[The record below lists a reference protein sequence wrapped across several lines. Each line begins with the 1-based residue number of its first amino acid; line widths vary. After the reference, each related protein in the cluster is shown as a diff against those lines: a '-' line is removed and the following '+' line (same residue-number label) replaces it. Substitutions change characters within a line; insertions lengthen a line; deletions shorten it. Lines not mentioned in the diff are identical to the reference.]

1 MASNSEEEVRVA
13 LDQLPR
19 DASDIL
25 DILKAEQAPLDLW
38 LIIAREYFKQGK
50 IDQYRQILEEGSSPE
65 IDEYY
70 ADVRYERIAILNALG
85 AYYSYLGKIETKQR
99 EKEEHFILATQYYN
113 KASRI
118 DMHEPSTWV
127 GKGQL
132 LLAKGEVEQASAA
145 FKIVLDGDRDNVPA
159 LLGQACVEFNRG
171 RFSDS
176 LELYKRVLQ
185 VYPNCPA
192 AVRLG
197 IGLCRYKLGQFE
209 KAQQAFER
217 LDPENVESLIA
228 LAIMDLRT
236 NEATGIRTGMVK
248 MQRAF
253 EIYPYCAMALNYL
266 ANHFFFTGQHFLVE
280 QLTETALAVTNHGP
294 TKSHSYYNLARS
306 YHSKVPIKLKGKF
319 YRTAVK
325 PAILYGTEC
334 WAVKSQHENKVGVA
348 EMRMLRWMC
357 GKTRQDKIRNE
368 AIRERVGVAPIVEKM
383 VKNRLRWFGHVERR
397 PVDSVV
403 RRVDQ
408 MERRQTIRGRGRP
421 KKTIRE
427 VIKKDLE
434 LNDLDRSMG
443 DYDKAGVY
451 YMASVKEVNKP
462 HEFVFPYYG
471 LGQVQ
476 IKLGDFKSAL
486 SNFEKVLEVYPDN
499 CETLKALGHIYV
511 QLGQTDKG
519 QDFIRKATKIDP
531 RDAQAFLELGELLI
545 LSDTGAALDAF
556 KTAHTLFKKG
566 GQEVP
571 IELLNNIGVLQFER
585 GEFELA
591 RQTFKE
597 ALGDGVWLSFINEE
611 NKSSIDAA
619 TSTLQFK
626 DMQLFHDLESNGHHV
641 EVPWDKV
648 TVLFNLARLLEQ
660 LYDSGTASIFYRLI
674 LFKYPDYIDAYL
686 RLAAIAKA
694 RNNIL
699 LSIELVNDALKVN
712 NKCPNALS
720 MLGELELKNDDW
732 VKAKETLRTA
742 SDATDGKD
750 SYATLSLGNWNYF
763 AAVRNEKRNPKLEA
777 THLEK
782 AKELYTRVLIQHSS
796 NLYAANGA
804 AVVLAE
810 KGHFDVS
817 KDIFTQVQEAASGS
831 VFVQMPDVWINLAH
845 VYFAQGNFTL
855 AVKMYQNCL
864 RKFYHN
870 TDSQILLYLA
880 RTHYEAEQW
889 QDCIKTLLRAIH
901 LAPSN
906 YTLRFDAGVAMQKF
920 SASTLQKAK
929 RTADEVRATVAELQN
944 AVRVFSQLSA
954 ASNLHIHGF
963 DEKKIDTHVGYCNH
977 LLSAA
982 KVHLEAAEHE
992 EQQVRQRQELARQV
1006 ALAEEARRKAEEQR
1020 KFQMERRKQ
1029 EDELKRVQQ
1038 QEEHFRRVKEQWKSS
1053 SHSKR
1058 RERSDDEE
1066 GGTGEKKRKKGGKR
1080 RKKDKH
1086 SKLRYDAEEPED
1098 DLMDEQ
1104 GMEDEEADINYREEP
1119 QTQMN
1124 DDAEENAQGLLAAA
1138 GLEDS
1143 DADEETAAPSSSIAR
1158 RRQALSESD
1167 DDEPLLQR
1175 QSSPVR
1181 QNSADMQLSDGEIR
1195 DGDKTNGDDGNDEE
1209 KQY

>member
-1 MASNSEEEVRVA
+1 MASVYIPVQNSEEEVRVA

-145 FKIVLDGDRDNVPA
+145 FKIVLDGDHDNVPA

-306 YHSKVPIKLKGKF
+306 YHSK
-319 YRTAVK
+319 
-325 PAILYGTEC
+325 
-334 WAVKSQHENKVGVA
+334 
-348 EMRMLRWMC
+348 
-357 GKTRQDKIRNE
+357 
-368 AIRERVGVAPIVEKM
+368 
-383 VKNRLRWFGHVERR
+383 
-397 PVDSVV
+397 
-403 RRVDQ
+403 
-408 MERRQTIRGRGRP
+408 
-421 KKTIRE
+421 
-427 VIKKDLE
+427 
-434 LNDLDRSMG
+434 G

-782 AKELYTRVLIQHSS
+782 AKELCTRVLIQHSS

-1029 EDELKRVQQ
+1029 EDELKRVQK

-1143 DADEETAAPSSSIAR
+1143 DADEETLIFVTLFSLCFSLFIDGSTSSSITFSIFFSLANFASSFLVSSPRQRAAPSSSIAR

>member
-1 MASNSEEEVRVA
+1 MASVYIPVQNSEEEVRVA

-50 IDQYRQILEEGSSPE
+50 IDQFRQILEEGSSPE
-65 IDEYY
+65 IDDYY

-127 GKGQL
+127 GKDHELAYFCIVGFTAETCQL

-145 FKIVLDGDRDNVPA
+145 FKIVIDGDHDNVPA
-159 LLGQACVEFNRG
+159 LLGQLLRAEYLYMDKVKIQHHILVQACVEFNRG
-171 RFSDS
+171 RYSES
-176 LELYKRVLQ
+176 LELYKVG
-185 VYPNCPA
+185 CMA
-192 AVRLG
+192 IFFAIEKSAVRLG

-217 LDPENVESLIA
+217 VLHAKNVEALVA

-236 NEATGIRTGMVK
+236 NEATGIRKGMVK

-306 YHSKVPIKLKGKF
+306 YHSK
-319 YRTAVK
+319 
-325 PAILYGTEC
+325 
-334 WAVKSQHENKVGVA
+334 
-348 EMRMLRWMC
+348 
-357 GKTRQDKIRNE
+357 
-368 AIRERVGVAPIVEKM
+368 
-383 VKNRLRWFGHVERR
+383 
-397 PVDSVV
+397 
-403 RRVDQ
+403 
-408 MERRQTIRGRGRP
+408 
-421 KKTIRE
+421 
-427 VIKKDLE
+427 
-434 LNDLDRSMG
+434 G

-519 QDFIRKATKIDP
+519 QDFIRRATKIDP

-556 KTAHTLFKKG
+556 KTARTLFKKG

-571 IELLNNIGVLQFER
+571 IELLNNVGVLQFER

-591 RQTFKE
+591 QQTFKE
-597 ALGDGVWLSFINEE
+597 ALGDGIWISFINEE

-626 DMQLFHDLESNGHHV
+626 DRQLFHDLESNGHRV

-660 LYDSGTASIFYRLI
+660 LNESGTASILYRLI
-674 LFKYPDYIDAYL
+674 LFKYPDYIDACL

-699 LSIELVNDALKVN
+699 LSIELVSCNLLALVNDALKVN
-712 NKCPNALS
+712 DKCPNALS

-732 VKAKETLRTA
+732 VKAKETLRAA

-845 VYFAQGNFTL
+845 VYFAQGNFAL

-864 RKFYHN
+864 RKFYYN

-982 KVHLEAAEHE
+982 KVHLEAAERE

-1038 QEEHFRRVKEQWKSS
+1038 QEEHFKRVKEQWKSS
-1053 SHSKR
+1053 THSKR

-1066 GGTGEKKRKKGGKR
+1066 GGTGEKKKRKSGKK

-1086 SKLRYDAEEPED
+1086 SKSRYDTEEPETD
-1098 DLMDEQ
+1098 MMDEQ
-1104 GMEDEEADINYREEP
+1104 EMEDEEADVNYREEP
-1119 QTQMN
+1119 QTLMN
-1124 DDAEENAQGLLAAA
+1124 DDGEENAQGLLAAA

-1143 DADEETAAPSSSIAR
+1143 DADEDMAAPSSSVAR

-1167 DDEPLLQR
+1167 DDEPLQR

-1181 QNSADMQLSDGEIR
+1181 ENSADMQESDGEIR
-1195 DGDKTNGDDGNDEE
+1195 EVDKTNGDDASDEE

>member
-1 MASNSEEEVRVA
+1 MASVYIPVQNSEEEVRVA

-50 IDQYRQILEEGSSPE
+50 IDQFRQILEEGSSPE
-65 IDEYY
+65 IDDYY

-99 EKEEHFILATQYYN
+99 EKEDHFILATQYYN

-176 LELYKRVLQ
+176 LELYKRALQ

-209 KAQQAFER
+209 KAKQAFER
-217 LDPENVESLIA
+217 LDPENVEALVA

-236 NEATGIRTGMVK
+236 SEATGIRMGMVK
-248 MQRAF
+248 MQKAF

-306 YHSKVPIKLKGKF
+306 YHSK
-319 YRTAVK
+319 
-325 PAILYGTEC
+325 
-334 WAVKSQHENKVGVA
+334 
-348 EMRMLRWMC
+348 
-357 GKTRQDKIRNE
+357 
-368 AIRERVGVAPIVEKM
+368 
-383 VKNRLRWFGHVERR
+383 
-397 PVDSVV
+397 
-403 RRVDQ
+403 
-408 MERRQTIRGRGRP
+408 
-421 KKTIRE
+421 
-427 VIKKDLE
+427 
-434 LNDLDRSMG
+434 G

-519 QDFIRKATKIDP
+519 QDFIRRATKIDP

-556 KTAHTLFKKG
+556 KTARTLFKKG

-591 RQTFKE
+591 QQTFKE
-597 ALGDGVWLSFINEE
+597 ALGDGIWLSF
-611 NKSSIDAA
+611 
-619 TSTLQFK
+619 TSFLSPLLLKMSYTYEFYMGCDLS
-626 DMQLFHDLESNGHHV
+626 MAYLFL
-641 EVPWDKV
+641 
-648 TVLFNLARLLEQ
+648 
-660 LYDSGTASIFYRLI
+660 LI
-674 LFKYPDYIDAYL
+674 LFCLQYPDYIDAYL

-712 NKCPNALS
+712 DKCPNALS

-732 VKAKETLRTA
+732 VKAKETLRAA

-750 SYATLSLGNWNYF
+750 SYATLSLVF
-763 AAVRNEKRNPKLEA
+763 LLFSA
-777 THLEK
+777 
-782 AKELYTRVLIQHSS
+782 
-796 NLYAANGA
+796 
-804 AVVLAE
+804 
-810 KGHFDVS
+810 HF
-817 KDIFTQVQEAASGS
+817 T
-831 VFVQMPDVWINLAH
+831 
-845 VYFAQGNFTL
+845 
-855 AVKMYQNCL
+855 
-864 RKFYHN
+864 
-870 TDSQILLYLA
+870 LLYL
-880 RTHYEAEQW
+880 Y
-889 QDCIKTLLRAIH
+889 
-901 LAPSN
+901 P
-906 YTLRFDAGVAMQKF
+906 
-920 SASTLQKAK
+920 
-929 RTADEVRATVAELQN
+929 
-944 AVRVFSQLSA
+944 
-954 ASNLHIHGF
+954 
-963 DEKKIDTHVGYCNH
+963 
-977 LLSAA
+977 
-982 KVHLEAAEHE
+982 
-992 EQQVRQRQELARQV
+992 
-1006 ALAEEARRKAEEQR
+1006 
-1020 KFQMERRKQ
+1020 
-1029 EDELKRVQQ
+1029 
-1038 QEEHFRRVKEQWKSS
+1038 KS
-1053 SHSKR
+1053 
-1058 RERSDDEE
+1058 
-1066 GGTGEKKRKKGGKR
+1066 
-1080 RKKDKH
+1080 
-1086 SKLRYDAEEPED
+1086 L
-1098 DLMDEQ
+1098 
-1104 GMEDEEADINYREEP
+1104 
-1119 QTQMN
+1119 
-1124 DDAEENAQGLLAAA
+1124 
-1138 GLEDS
+1138 
-1143 DADEETAAPSSSIAR
+1143 
-1158 RRQALSESD
+1158 
-1167 DDEPLLQR
+1167 
-1175 QSSPVR
+1175 
-1181 QNSADMQLSDGEIR
+1181 
-1195 DGDKTNGDDGNDEE
+1195 
-1209 KQY
+1209 

>member
-1 MASNSEEEVRVA
+1 MASVYIPVQNSEEEVRVA

-50 IDQYRQILEEGSSPE
+50 IDQFRQILEEGSSPE
-65 IDEYY
+65 IDDYY

-99 EKEEHFILATQYYN
+99 EKEDHFILATQYYN

-176 LELYKRVLQ
+176 LELYKRALQ

-209 KAQQAFER
+209 KAKQAFER
-217 LDPENVESLIA
+217 VLQLDPENVEALVA

-236 NEATGIRTGMVK
+236 SEATGIRMGMVK
-248 MQRAF
+248 MQKAF

-306 YHSKVPIKLKGKF
+306 YHSK
-319 YRTAVK
+319 
-325 PAILYGTEC
+325 
-334 WAVKSQHENKVGVA
+334 
-348 EMRMLRWMC
+348 
-357 GKTRQDKIRNE
+357 
-368 AIRERVGVAPIVEKM
+368 
-383 VKNRLRWFGHVERR
+383 
-397 PVDSVV
+397 
-403 RRVDQ
+403 
-408 MERRQTIRGRGRP
+408 
-421 KKTIRE
+421 
-427 VIKKDLE
+427 
-434 LNDLDRSMG
+434 G

-519 QDFIRKATKIDP
+519 QDFIRRATKIDP

-556 KTAHTLFKKG
+556 KTARTLFKKG

-591 RQTFKE
+591 QQTFKE
-597 ALGDGVWLSFINEE
+597 ALGDGIWLSFTSFFFPNRHARDMVVRSFDSVQLQSLSVNDKCPNALSMLGELE
-611 NKSSIDAA
+611 LKNDDWVKAKETLRAASDATDGKDSYA
-619 TSTLQFK
+619 TLSLYMGC
-626 DMQLFHDLESNGHHV
+626 DLSMAYLFL
-641 EVPWDKV
+641 
-648 TVLFNLARLLEQ
+648 
-660 LYDSGTASIFYRLI
+660 LI
-674 LFKYPDYIDAYL
+674 LFCLQYPDYIDAYL

-712 NKCPNALS
+712 DKCPNALS

-732 VKAKETLRTA
+732 VKAKETLRAA

-750 SYATLSLGNWNYF
+750 SYATLSLVF
-763 AAVRNEKRNPKLEA
+763 LLFSA
-777 THLEK
+777 
-782 AKELYTRVLIQHSS
+782 
-796 NLYAANGA
+796 
-804 AVVLAE
+804 
-810 KGHFDVS
+810 HF
-817 KDIFTQVQEAASGS
+817 T
-831 VFVQMPDVWINLAH
+831 
-845 VYFAQGNFTL
+845 
-855 AVKMYQNCL
+855 
-864 RKFYHN
+864 
-870 TDSQILLYLA
+870 LLYL
-880 RTHYEAEQW
+880 Y
-889 QDCIKTLLRAIH
+889 
-901 LAPSN
+901 P
-906 YTLRFDAGVAMQKF
+906 
-920 SASTLQKAK
+920 
-929 RTADEVRATVAELQN
+929 
-944 AVRVFSQLSA
+944 
-954 ASNLHIHGF
+954 
-963 DEKKIDTHVGYCNH
+963 
-977 LLSAA
+977 
-982 KVHLEAAEHE
+982 
-992 EQQVRQRQELARQV
+992 
-1006 ALAEEARRKAEEQR
+1006 
-1020 KFQMERRKQ
+1020 
-1029 EDELKRVQQ
+1029 
-1038 QEEHFRRVKEQWKSS
+1038 KS
-1053 SHSKR
+1053 
-1058 RERSDDEE
+1058 
-1066 GGTGEKKRKKGGKR
+1066 
-1080 RKKDKH
+1080 
-1086 SKLRYDAEEPED
+1086 L
-1098 DLMDEQ
+1098 
-1104 GMEDEEADINYREEP
+1104 
-1119 QTQMN
+1119 
-1124 DDAEENAQGLLAAA
+1124 
-1138 GLEDS
+1138 
-1143 DADEETAAPSSSIAR
+1143 
-1158 RRQALSESD
+1158 
-1167 DDEPLLQR
+1167 
-1175 QSSPVR
+1175 
-1181 QNSADMQLSDGEIR
+1181 
-1195 DGDKTNGDDGNDEE
+1195 
-1209 KQY
+1209 

>member
-1 MASNSEEEVRVA
+1 MASVYIPVQNSEEEVRVA

-50 IDQYRQILEEGSSPE
+50 IDQFRQILEEGSSPE
-65 IDEYY
+65 IDDYY

-145 FKIVLDGDRDNVPA
+145 FKIVLDGVRDNVPA

-171 RFSDS
+171 RYSDS
-176 LELYKRVLQ
+176 LDLYKRALQ
-185 VYPNCPA
+185 VFPNCPA

-217 LDPENVESLIA
+217 LDPENVEALVA

-236 NEATGIRTGMVK
+236 NEATGIRKGMVK

-306 YHSKVPIKLKGKF
+306 YHSK
-319 YRTAVK
+319 
-325 PAILYGTEC
+325 
-334 WAVKSQHENKVGVA
+334 
-348 EMRMLRWMC
+348 
-357 GKTRQDKIRNE
+357 
-368 AIRERVGVAPIVEKM
+368 
-383 VKNRLRWFGHVERR
+383 
-397 PVDSVV
+397 
-403 RRVDQ
+403 
-408 MERRQTIRGRGRP
+408 
-421 KKTIRE
+421 
-427 VIKKDLE
+427 
-434 LNDLDRSMG
+434 G

-519 QDFIRKATKIDP
+519 QDFIRRATKIDP

-556 KTAHTLFKKG
+556 KTARTLFKKG

-571 IELLNNIGVLQFER
+571 IELLNNVGVLQFER

-591 RQTFKE
+591 QQTFKE
-597 ALGDGVWLSFINEE
+597 SLGDGVWLSFINEE
-611 NKSSIDAA
+611 NKSSVDAA

-626 DMQLFHDLESNGHHV
+626 DMQLFHDLESDGHHV

-660 LYDSGTASIFYRLI
+660 LNDSGTASILYRLI

-712 NKCPNALS
+712 DKCPNALS

-732 VKAKETLRTA
+732 VKAKETLRAA

-750 SYATLSLGNWNYF
+750 PYATLSLGNWNYF

-782 AKELYTRVLIQHSS
+782 SKELYTRVLIQHSS

-845 VYFAQGNFTL
+845 VYFAQGNFAL

-982 KVHLEAAEHE
+982 KVHLEAAERE

-1038 QEEHFRRVKEQWKSS
+1038 QEEHFKRVKVRISRYSFKS
-1053 SHSKR
+1053 R
-1058 RERSDDEE
+1058 RARIYDEE
-1066 GGTGEKKRKKGGKR
+1066 GGTGEKKKRKSGKK

-1086 SKLRYDAEEPED
+1086 SKSRYDTEEPETD
-1098 DLMDEQ
+1098 MMDEQ
-1104 GMEDEEADINYREEP
+1104 EMEEEEAD
-1119 QTQMN
+1119 
-1124 DDAEENAQGLLAAA
+1124 
-1138 GLEDS
+1138 
-1143 DADEETAAPSSSIAR
+1143 AAPSSSIAR

-1167 DDEPLLQR
+1167 DDEPLQR
-1175 QSSPVR
+1175 QAVEGKLVQRGEGS
-1181 QNSADMQLSDGEIR
+1181 NSLIIIIIRESEIPQLTVTLRTRNVLTSNSYFEDTCITIFYLR
-1195 DGDKTNGDDGNDEE
+1195 TSCW
-1209 KQY
+1209 YF